1 VLQMPATDS
10 LTGQVISHYRILEKL
25 GGGGMG
31 VVYKAEDARLGRL
44 VALKFLPEDVARE
57 PRYMERFKREACAAS
72 ALSHPGICTIY
83 DIGEEGGIAFIAMEY
98 LDGVTLKH
106 TIMGRPME
114 LDRLLDIA
122 IEIAD
127 ALDAAHTQGIVHRDI
142 KPANIFVTRRGH
154 AKILDFGL
162 AKVIAGRDTTGAT
175 GSTTLEVDPDHLTA
189 PGTTIGTVAY
199 MSPEQVRA
207 RDLDGRADLFSFG
220 VVLYEMATG
229 VKPFRGNTS
238 AVLTE
243 AILNRSPV
251 PPVRLNPDVTS
262 EFERIILK
270 CLEKEPKNRFQS
282 AKELEV
288 DLHRLAAHRA
298 TSTVRPAPSRQ
309 FFWRGAVATLIVTL
323 LLTVAIGLGV
333 RGWRNWFIASGG
345 PPHVQS
351 LAVLPLEN
359 LSGDPSQEYF
369 ADGMTEELIN
379 DLGQIGA
386 LRVISRTSVMQ
397 YKGVKRPISQIGRE
411 LNVEAVVEGSVER
424 VGDRVRINAQLIH
437 APTDQHLWSRSY
449 ERDLHNVLAMQDEVA
464 YSIADEIRIN
474 VSPRKQLPS
483 ASARRIDPEAYELYL
498 KGRYFW
504 NKRTEE
510 GLLKSLECFQG
521 AVAKDPQDPRGY
533 AGMADSYLMLVEY
546 GRFPARDAIPKA
558 RAAAL
563 KALEKDDTLAEA
575 HTSLASIKEDYDWDW
590 SGAES
595 EFRRAIELNPSY
607 ATSRQWYAEFVAEM
621 GRVDEAIEEIKR
633 AHEVDPLSLIV
644 NTVVGE
650 IFYEARKN
658 NEAVRQF
665 QKVVE
670 LDPNFAEAHLFL
682 GETYVQLSRYQD
694 AVAELQEALTLS
706 GGSAQKEAFLGQA
719 YGLWGRK
726 NQARTILEHLKTR
739 SKQSY
744 VSPSDLSLVYAGLG
758 ETDHALDL
766 LEEAY
771 EQRLPSMVNLK
782 VDPSFDSLRSNPRFQ
797 NLLHR
802 IGFPP

>member
-1 VLQMPATDS
+1 MLGTDS
-10 LTGQVISHYRILEKL
+10 LSGITISHYRIMEKL

-31 VVYKAEDARLGRL
+31 VVYKAEDTRLGRL
-44 VALKFLPEDVARE
+44 VAMKFLPEEVAHE

-72 ALSHPGICTIY
+72 ALNHPGICTIY
-83 DIGEEGGIAFIAMEY
+83 DIGEEDGKAFIAMEY

-106 TIMGRPME
+106 TIMDRRME

-142 KPANIFVTRRGH
+142 KPANIFVTKRGH

-162 AKVIAGRDTTGAT
+162 AKVIAGRDTSGRT
-175 GSTTLEVDPDHLTA
+175 GSTTSLEVDPDHLTA

-207 RDLDGRADLFSFG
+207 RDLDGRTDLFSFG

-251 PPVRLNPDVTS
+251 PPVRLNPDVTP
-262 EFERIILK
+262 ELERIILK
-270 CLEKEPKNRFQS
+270 CLEKEPKNRFQF

-288 DLHRLAAHRA
+288 DLHRLVTHSA

-309 FFWRGAVATLIVTL
+309 FFWRGAVATVIGVLLIA
-323 LLTVAIGLGV
+323 VAIGLSV
-333 RGWRNWFIASGG
+333 RGWRNWLIARGG
-345 PPHVQS
+345 PPHIQS

-397 YKGVKRPISQIGRE
+397 YKGVKRPMSQIGRE
-411 LNVEAVVEGSVER
+411 LKVEAVVEGSVER

-437 APTDQHLWSRSY
+437 APTDRHLWSRSY

-464 YSIADEIRIN
+464 NSIADEIRIN

-483 ASARRIDPEAYELYL
+483 ARARRIDPEAYELYL
-498 KGRYFW
+498 RGRYFW

-510 GLLKSLECFQG
+510 GLRKGLECFQG
-521 AVAKDPQDPRGY
+521 VVAKDAQDPRGY
-533 AGMADSYLMLVEY
+533 AGVADSYLMLAEY
-546 GRFPARDAIPKA
+546 GTFPAKDAIPKA

-595 EFRRAIELNPSY
+595 EFRRALELNPSY
-607 ATSRQWYAEFVAEM
+607 ATSRQWYAEFLAEM
-621 GRVDEAIEEIKR
+621 GRFDGAIEEIKR

-644 NTVVGE
+644 STVVGE
-650 IFYEARKN
+650 IFYEARQN
-658 NEAVRQF
+658 DEAVRQL

-682 GETYVQLSRYQD
+682 GETYLQLSRYED

-706 GGSAQKEAFLGQA
+706 GGGAQKEAFLGQA

-726 NQARTILEHLKTR
+726 KQAREILEHLKIR

-758 ETDHALDL
+758 ETDQALDL

-782 VDPSFDSLRSNPRFQ
+782 VDPSLDSLRSNPRFQ
-797 NLLHR
+797 NLLRR
-802 IGFPP
+802 IGFPQ